1 MRARVGTRIGTQM
14 DYRAIIALGFV
25 LVVLGVVL
33 PWLMFMQIIPSTWAL
48 VFLSFIASMAGVI
61 LGVVGAAYYVRLH
74 RK

>member
-1 MRARVGTRIGTQM
+1 MSRL
-14 DYRAIIALGFV
+14 DYRAILLLGFV
-25 LVVLGVVL
+25 LVLLGVVL

-48 VFLSFIASMAGVI
+48 VFLSFTASMAGVI

>member
-1 MRARVGTRIGTQM
+1 M
-14 DYRAIIALGFV
+14 DYRAIFALGFF

-33 PWLMFMQIIPSTWAL
+33 PWLMFLRIIQSTWVL
-48 VFLSFIASMAGVI
+48 VFLSFIASLAGVI